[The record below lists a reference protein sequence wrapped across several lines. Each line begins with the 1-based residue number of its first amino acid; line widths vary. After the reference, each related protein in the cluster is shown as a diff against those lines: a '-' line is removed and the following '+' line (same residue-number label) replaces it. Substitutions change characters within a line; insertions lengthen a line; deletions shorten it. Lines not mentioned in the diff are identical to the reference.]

1 MAAHSGLRTQDSGL
15 ISDYGTIL
23 GCFANPMIRFEH
35 ILEKVETYKPDFD
48 EELLQKAYI
57 FSAREHRGQV
67 RSSGEPYLIHPI
79 NVAYILAEM
88 RLDETSI
95 AVGLLHD
102 VLEDTLTTKETLQ
115 QMFGDD
121 VAELVDGVTKISRY
135 AYVSK
140 EEQQAETFRKML
152 LAMVSDLRVVL
163 VKLADRLHNMRTLQY
178 LPEEK
183 RVSIAKETMEIYA
196 PIANR
201 LGMGRL
207 KNELEDLSFRYLHPR
222 ESEDLE
228 KAVQEKIALSG
239 VLVDRIRDTIA
250 KKLRDNDIAGDTTGR
265 VKSMYSIW
273 AKLRRQGIDI
283 GQLYDYLAFRIITP
297 SVKDCYA
304 ALGIIHQTWRP
315 VPGRIKDY
323 IAMPKPNYY
332 QSLHTTV
339 VADKGQ
345 PFEVQIRTRE
355 MDLIAE
361 QGIAA
366 HWKYKEGRIGA
377 STDDANFLWL
387 RQLVEWQHEITDPVV
402 FMNSLKIDLY
412 PDEVYTFTP
421 KGDVFAFPRGATP
434 LDFAYRI
441 HTDVGN
447 HCVGA
452 RVNGKLMPL
461 RTALKNGDIVEVLT
475 GPTQSPSREWLNMVV
490 TSRARHKIRHWLNT
504 EQKHR
509 SIELGRKLIERE
521 AKRYKV
527 QWRKLIAEN
536 ALDGVLN
543 EYGLP
548 RLDDLYADVG
558 YGKISPRQIVERFS
572 GDEQAPAEA
581 EGVIQRAVRKI
592 IQFTGTS
599 PAIKVKG
606 YDDLMT
612 YLAKCCNPLP
622 GEAIVGY
629 VTRGK
634 GVAVHSANCPNI
646 KNLMFNPDRQI
657 EVEWADQ
664 RQSHFQVELE
674 VVMEDRQGILA
685 RLISTI
691 SNMKT
696 NIRQMETRT
705 GDGKATTELVLEIAD
720 LKHLEKVTRSVSG
733 LEGVVNVVRKYNVRH
748 ATA

>member
-1 MAAHSGLRTQDSGL
+1 
-15 ISDYGTIL
+15 
-23 GCFANPMIRFEH
+23 MIRFED
-35 ILEKVETYKPDFD
+35 ILDKVEHYKPDFD

-67 RSSGEPYLIHPI
+67 RSSGEPYLIHPL
-79 NVAYILAEM
+79 NVAYILADM

-102 VLEDTLTTKETLQ
+102 VIEDTLTTKETLQ
-115 QMFGDD
+115 EMFGEQ

-178 LPEEK
+178 LAEEK
-183 RVSIAKETMEIYA
+183 RIAVAKETMEIYA

-201 LGMGRL
+201 LGMGAI
-207 KNELEDLSFRYLHPR
+207 KAELEDLSLRYLHAR
-222 ESEDLE
+222 EYEELH
-228 KAVQEKIALSG
+228 KAVEEKMAISG
-239 VLVDRIRDTIA
+239 DVVDRIREMLA
-250 KKLRDNDIAGDTTGR
+250 KKLKENEIEGEVYGR

-273 AKLRRQGIDI
+273 SKMRRQDIDI

-304 ALGIIHQTWRP
+304 ALGIIHQIWRP

-323 IAMPKPNYY
+323 IAMPKPNFY

-339 VADKGQ
+339 VAEKGQ

-366 HWKYKEGRIGA
+366 HWKYKEGRVGA
-377 STDDANFLWL
+377 HPDDKNFLWL
-387 RQLVEWQHEITDPVV
+387 RQLVEWQHEIKDPRV
-402 FMNSLKIDLY
+402 FLNSLKIDLY

-452 RVNGKLMPL
+452 RVNGKLVPL
-461 RTALKNGDIVEVLT
+461 RTQLKNGDILEILT
-475 GPTQSPSREWLNMVV
+475 GPTQTPSREWLNMVV
-490 TSRARHKIRHWLNT
+490 TSRAKHKIRHWLNT

-527 QWRKLIAEN
+527 QWRKLVAEN
-536 ALDGVLN
+536 ALDGVLADH
-543 EYGLP
+543 GLP

-558 YGKISPRQIVERFS
+558 YGKVSARSIVERFVT
-572 GDEQAPAEA
+572 DEQKEKGSAPIEQP
-581 EGVIQRAVRKI
+581 GVLQQAVRRI
-592 IQFTGTS
+592 FPFSSSGAT
-599 PAIKVKG
+599 IKVKG
-606 YDDLMT
+606 YDDLLT

-622 GEAIVGY
+622 GEPIVGY

-634 GVAVHSANCPNI
+634 GVAVHSANCPNVR
-646 KNLMFNPDRQI
+646 NLMFNPDREI
-657 EVEWADQ
+657 AVEWADQ
-664 RQSHFQVELE
+664 RQAQFQVELE
-674 VVMEDRQGILA
+674 LVMDDRQGVLA
-685 RLISTI
+685 RVVSTI

-696 NIRQMETRT
+696 NIRQMDTRT
-705 GDGKATTELVLEIAD
+705 GDGKATTELILEIAD
-720 LKHLEKVTRSVSG
+720 LKHLERVTRSLSQV
-733 LEGVVNVVRKYNVRH
+733 EGVLRVDRKYNIRH

>member
-1 MAAHSGLRTQDSGL
+1 
-15 ISDYGTIL
+15 
-23 GCFANPMIRFEH
+23 MIRFED
-35 ILEKVETYKPDFD
+35 ILDKVESYKPGFD

-57 FSAREHRGQV
+57 FSAREHRGQI
-67 RSSGEPYLIHPI
+67 RSSGEPYLVHPI
-79 NVAYILAEM
+79 NVAYILADM

-115 QMFGDD
+115 AMFGDS

-183 RVSIAKETMEIYA
+183 RLAVAKETMEIYA

-201 LGMGRL
+201 LGMGQI
-207 KNELEDLSFRYLHPR
+207 KSELEDLSFRYLHAR
-222 ESEDLE
+222 ENEELQ
-228 KAVQEKIALSG
+228 KAVSEKMAVSG
-239 VLVDRIRDTIA
+239 AVVDRIKETLA
-250 KKLRDNDIAGDTTGR
+250 QKLKENEIAGDVYGR
-265 VKSMYSIW
+265 VKSTYSIW
-273 AKLRRQGIDI
+273 QKLRRQDIDI

-304 ALGIIHQTWRP
+304 ALGIIHQMWRP

-323 IAMPKPNYY
+323 IAMPKPNFY

-339 VADKGQ
+339 VAEKGQ

-366 HWKYKEGRIGA
+366 HWKYKEGRVGA
-377 STDDANFLWL
+377 HPDDANFLWL
-387 RQLVEWQHEITDPVV
+387 RQVVEWQHEIKDPRV
-402 FMNSLKIDLY
+402 FLDTLKIDLY

-434 LDFAYRI
+434 LDFAFRI
-441 HTDVGN
+441 HTDVGS

-452 RVNGKLMPL
+452 RVNGKLLPL
-461 RTALKNGDIVEVLT
+461 RTPLKNGDIVEILT
-475 GPTQSPSREWLNMVV
+475 APNQTPSREWLNMVV
-490 TSRARHKIRHWLNT
+490 TSRAKHKIRHWLNA

-521 AKRYKV
+521 AKKYKV

-536 ALDGVLN
+536 ALDGVLS
-543 EYGLP
+543 EHSLP

-558 YGKISPRQIVERFS
+558 YGKIAARSIVERFAA
-572 GDEQAPAEA
+572 DAAAPEQPS
-581 EGVIQRAVRKI
+581 VIEKAVRKI
-592 IQFTGTS
+592 FPFTSGGAAT
-599 PAIKVKG
+599 IKVKG
-606 YDDLMT
+606 YDDLLT

-622 GEAIVGY
+622 GEPIVGY

-634 GVAVHSANCPNI
+634 GVAVHSAQCPNV
-646 KNLMFNPDRQI
+646 KNLMFNEDREI
-657 EVEWADQ
+657 GVEWADQ
-664 RQSHFQVELE
+664 RQAQFQVELE
-674 VVMEDRQGILA
+674 ILMDDRQGILA
-685 RLISTI
+685 RVLSTV
-691 SNMKT
+691 SNLKT
-696 NIRQMETRT
+696 NIRKIDSSTN
-705 GDGKATTELVLEIAD
+705 DGRAMADMVIEIAD
-720 LKHLEKVTRSVSG
+720 LKHLERVIRSLTAV
-733 LEGVVNVVRKYNVRH
+733 EGVMKVDRKYNIRH
-748 ATA
+748 ANATA